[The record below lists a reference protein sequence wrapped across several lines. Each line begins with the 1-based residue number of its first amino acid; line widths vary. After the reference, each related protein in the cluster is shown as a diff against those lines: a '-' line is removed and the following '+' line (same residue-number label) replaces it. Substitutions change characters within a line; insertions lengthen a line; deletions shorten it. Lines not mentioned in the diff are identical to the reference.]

1 MAVKKING
9 KEYDLQNT
17 NWQQEINNAVAKGD
31 MAAAAQFEQARN
43 DKINSGNYAGKQ
55 STTSN
60 FSQYLNSGSSN
71 KTASNKASGGS
82 SSSTGVDYSRRQDLK
97 NQSVKQ
103 GNYTVY
109 YDELGYATKAIKDG
123 GAGAAGYD
131 PAKMDNLNYLAG
143 GNSTIAD
150 MVDAAQKGN
159 WDLVGDLSN
168 SLGQKKTYADGSEA
182 IDLGYANDVM
192 DLLTDLYKYNAE
204 DYYKGKYDSVY
215 GEGAWDGAQQP
226 TAKPTVD
233 ALESLL
239 SGGSYGGSYGGG
251 SFSSAPPE
259 YEGSKW
265 DSVLDSLAQQL
276 LEMTYEDWTQGDQY
290 KALADRYG
298 QQGKMS
304 MQDVLGQMASRTGG
318 LASSYA
324 TTAAQQQFNSFM
336 GELERAARE
345 MYGLEQDDLLEKAQM
360 AQKYSQEDY
369 DRYLDAWNHW
379 ADNRNFE
386 YDAWRD
392 SVEDQRYTD
401 AYTDKMA
408 QQEKADLLD
417 MAETMAAYGDFS
429 GYKALGYT
437 DEQIATLT
445 SGYQA
450 QLAAKSKSSGGG
462 GGGNPTTSKPKLTLP
477 QTLEALENGIINE
490 STMAAYEY
498 YYGQPY
504 DNTPD
509 ISSREDAIAYLS
521 DNGVSS
527 AEIAGLMT
535 ENEWKRRKSSLANY
549 GQGGA
554 EVTAYDSYEDYLVA
568 YTQYLL
574 ENNG

>member
-1 MAVKKING
+1 MAVYKNKDELMNTDWQGKIN
-9 KEYDLQNT
+9 E
-17 NWQQEINNAVAKGD
+17 AVAKGD
-31 MAAAAQFEQARN
+31 MAAAAQYEQARN
-43 DKINSGNYAGKQ
+43 DKINSGNYTGKQ
-55 STTSN
+55 TTTSN
-60 FSQYLNSGSSN
+60 FSQYLDSGSKS
-71 KTASNKASGGS
+71 SGSDMG
-82 SSSTGVDYSRRQDLK
+82 RRQDLK
-97 NQSVKQ
+97 NQSVKK
-103 GNYTVY
+103 GDYTY
-109 YDELGYATKAIKDG
+109 HYDDLGYAVKKVKDG
-123 GAGAAGYD
+123 GAGATGYD
-131 PAKMDNLNYLAG
+131 PVKMDNLNYLAG

-150 MVDAAQKGN
+150 MVEAAQKGN

-168 SLGQKKTYADGSEA
+168 SLGQDRTYADGSTVT
-182 IDLGYANDVM
+182 DLGYAYDVM
-192 DLLTDLYKYNAE
+192 SLLGDLYKYDKDA
-204 DYYKGKYDSVY
+204 YYKGKYDSVY

-226 TAKPTVD
+226 VSWPTVD

-239 SGGSYGGSYGGG
+239 SGGSSGGGYGSG
-251 SFSSAPPE
+251 SFSPSVPPE

-290 KALADRYG
+290 KALSDRYG

-304 MQDVLGQMASRTGG
+304 MQDVLGQIASRTGG

-324 TTAAQQQFNSFM
+324 TTAAQQQYNAMMSQ
-336 GELERAARE
+336 LESAARE
-345 MYGLEQDDLLEKAQM
+345 MYGLERGDLLDNAQL
-360 AQKYSQEDY
+360 AQKYAQEDY
-369 DRYLDAWNHW
+369 DRYLDAWNQW
-379 ADNRNFE
+379 NTDRNFQ

-401 AYTDKMA
+401 AYTDKKLEA
-408 QQEKADLLD
+408 Q
-417 MAETMAAYGDFS
+417 AEMMAAYGDFS

-450 QLAAKSKSSGGG
+450 QQAAKSKSSGGG
-462 GGGNPTTSKPKLTLP
+462 GGGNPTPSKPKLTLP